1 LEIHKDLIPRGS
13 KVLVIDDVLAT
24 GGTAC
29 AAIDLLLMAGLQPTS
44 IAFLLEI
51 PSLGGKSRIASTH
64 PQIQIQTLL
73 AE

>member
-1 LEIHKDLIPRGS
+1 
-13 KVLVIDDVLAT
+13 
-24 GGTAC
+24 
-29 AAIDLLLMAGLQPTS
+29 MADLQPIS